1 MTHTNDT
8 RVGYETEWGWE
19 GRGEGKEEEG
29 YVASMDR
36 STYVVVQY
44 VYAWIVRI

>member
-1 MTHTNDT
+1 MTPGLGM
-8 RVGYETEWGWE
+8 RPSRGGREE
-19 GRGEGKEEEG
+19 RGEGNEEEG